1 MLALVTTWL
10 VIFGLL
16 IYVGIPLWIDDDDPP
31 FANIAA
37 GGTKRT
43 SACVMTAGG
52 KSELE
57 TDGTHFG
64 DRNFQK
70 D

>member
-31 FANIAA
+31 FCEHCR
-37 GGTKRT
+37 GRD
-43 SACVMTAGG
+43 
-52 KSELE
+52 E
-57 TDGTHFG
+57 TDIGMCDDCWREIGTG
-64 DRNFQK
+64 D
-70 D
+70 